1 MQNMETLSR
10 GTRVIHPQFGQGT
23 IVAVEDYVYI
33 INFETRGRVEV
44 SKKFAGLK
52 QEANEVELNGD
63 LEWNALEV
71 ALINVL
77 NKYSDLSPTVPLGD
91 KWIGGKLIFEP
102 GTKDYKNK
110 EIPIETF
117 FHKITMVRDRLRV
130 LEQNINSNAKLG
142 EEDKINLQQYITK
155 CYGSLTTFNELF
167 KRPEDKFVGDK
178 KGE

>member
-1 MQNMETLSR
+1 MDTLSR
-10 GTRVIHPQFGQGT
+10 GTKVIHPQFGKGA

-44 SKKFAGLK
+44 SKKFAGL
-52 QEANEVELNGD
+52 QTEADVPELAEAIEWSD
-63 LEWNALEV
+63 LEI

-77 NKYSDLSPTVPLGD
+77 NKYSDLSPNIPLGD
-91 KWIGGKLIFEP
+91 KWVGGKLILEP
-102 GTKDYKNK
+102 GAPNMKPK

-130 LEQNINSNAKLG
+130 LEQNINSNAKLS

-155 CYGSLTTFNELF
+155 SYGSLTTFNELF
-167 KRPEDKFVGDK
+167 KRPEDKFIGDK